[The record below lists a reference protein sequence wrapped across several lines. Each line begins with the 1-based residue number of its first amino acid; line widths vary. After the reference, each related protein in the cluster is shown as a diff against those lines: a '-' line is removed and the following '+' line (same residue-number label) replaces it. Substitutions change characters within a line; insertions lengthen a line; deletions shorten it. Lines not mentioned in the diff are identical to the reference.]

1 MSGPL
6 PIYQSHLGAGF
17 GLLPPEVRCFHS
29 LQGNIRLDGTVTI
42 KGASTFLG
50 RIAAFV
56 VRLPAESNRQA
67 FVFEMQADARLE
79 IWTRR
84 FASRTMRST
93 LSLWGPHLTE
103 SIGPI
108 RLWFELEASETQLTM
123 HLRKVTCFGMTLPAL
138 LVPAVSAI
146 ETGQAGQFRFNIEAL
161 WPGSHLF
168 VAYEGTLG
176 IGDREMTA

>member
-6 PIYQSHLGAGF
+6 PIYQSHLGLRF

-29 LQGNIRLDGTVTI
+29 LRGNIRLDGAVAI
-42 KGASTFLG
+42 KGAGTFLG

-67 FVFEMQADARLE
+67 FVFEMRADARQE

-84 FASRTMRST
+84 FVSRTMRST
-93 LSLWGPHLTE
+93 LSLRGPYLTE
-103 SIGPI
+103 SFGPI
-108 RLWFELEASETQLTM
+108 RLWFKLEATEKQLTM
-123 HLRKVTCFGMTLPAL
+123 LLQKVTCFGVTLPARF
-138 LVPAVSAI
+138 VPAVSAI
-146 ETGQAGQFRFNIEAL
+146 ETGQAGQFRFNIEAR
-161 WPGSHLF
+161 WPGNHLF

-176 IGDREMTA
+176 IGEREATA